1 MALNQEK
8 EKLLVQSS
16 RRTLCSLISDGSLR
30 STGQGKI
37 QSREQGQRELD
48 HIKPLLHDSGRLT
61 LLNSS
66 VQGKSRTGDYE
77 FCCFSL
83 LCFPKKFLKFAFPF
97 SSVFKHSLIVCA
109 CVCKKERRS
118 LLSLFP
124 F

>member
-16 RRTLCSLISDGSLR
+16 RRKLCIISDGSLR
-30 STGQGKI
+30 STGQGRN

-66 VQGKSRTGDYE
+66 VQGKSRAGDYE

-83 LCFPKKFLKFAFPF
+83 LHFPKKFLKFVLPF
-97 SSVFKHSLIVCA
+97 SSVFIH
-109 CVCKKERRS
+109 
-118 LLSLFP
+118 
-124 F
+124 